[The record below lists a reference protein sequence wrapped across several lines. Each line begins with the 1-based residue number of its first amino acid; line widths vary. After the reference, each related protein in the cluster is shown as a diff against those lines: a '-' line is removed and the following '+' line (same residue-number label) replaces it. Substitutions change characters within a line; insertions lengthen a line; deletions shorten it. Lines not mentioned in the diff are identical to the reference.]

1 MPLIMLDGVDGAGKS
16 TFALDLKDAWNGP
29 AQIIH
34 KTQFTGSPVD
44 EYELSL
50 KKYVPGAGNLLI
62 LDRWFLSEIIYGRI
76 MRGSSKL
83 ATKLD
88 AFHIMKVLNS
98 RGSANVVMTAPQE
111 VLAYRLDQR
120 GEDYLPPSKIHEVN
134 KAFVGW
140 AKEYD
145 WTVVRSTLTGLPDN
159 AVESILALAAS
170 KDRQAA
176 LVSPPPSYVGPL
188 KPSHLLVMEDVAK
201 MHFAGQPTWHSHSQ
215 KLTHPMSVRGINT
228 GQIFLSELTR
238 HNWTMLGS
246 PPILAQNDYV
256 AELVHRL
263 GWELVDVY

>member
-16 TFALDLKDAWNGP
+16 TFALKLKDAWDGP

-50 KKYVPGAGNLLI
+50 KHYTPGTGHLLI
-62 LDRWFLSEIIYGRI
+62 LDRWFLSEIIYGHT
-76 MRGSSKL
+76 MREFSKL
-83 ATKLD
+83 AKLD
-88 AFHIMKVLNS
+88 ALHIMKLLNS
-98 RGSANVVMTAPQE
+98 RGSANVIMTAPQE
-111 VLAYRLDQR
+111 ALAYRLALR
-120 GEDYLPPSKIHEVN
+120 GEDYLPASKIHEVN

-140 AKEYD
+140 AQEYD
-145 WTVVRSTLTGLPDN
+145 WTVVRSTLTGLPAN
-159 AVESILALAAS
+159 AVKSILESAIS
-170 KDRQAA
+170 KERLAA

-188 KPSHLLVMEDVAK
+188 KPSHLLVMEDVPN
-201 MHFAGQPTWHSHSQ
+201 MHLAGQPTWHRKSQ
-215 KLTHPMSVRGINT
+215 KLTHPVSVRGINI